1 MRTVLIVDDENLIRI
16 GIMSMIDWEENGY
29 QILGDTGLG
38 EEAIRLIGKL
48 KPDIVLTDLKM
59 DPVDGFEVI
68 KKGLSIS
75 PKTRFLV
82 LSNYNDLETTRSA
95 IRLGAS
101 DYIFKLSIDPENLL
115 KVMNEISRVE
125 PVIQEQDS
133 NETRV
138 KTYFDWEKENAIKH
152 IVDYGENP
160 EQALSDICIRTNFEH
175 PYMVLFLRM
184 DNLRALR
191 QAGEYKDLLFVKKTL
206 EQMALEI
213 FGRQFLLEIFRYGD
227 AEMVLM
233 VNERYSNS
241 FCHVERAFTVLN
253 NYAKQNCGFSLS
265 GGCSSVCLNLGAF
278 RQALLDARRN
288 ARDVFMPYED
298 MITQETKKNTV
309 KAADESCRF
318 MYLEADVKQ
327 DNISEALKILLKYM
341 EDAAFQSSIPGSCVK
356 QKILEYLQVMM
367 YGFIKI
373 GYEKKNLVDKN
384 GISFE
389 NLIYEY
395 DTLLAVKTAIEEIA
409 LKVENSL
416 NEMRKEDR
424 LEVTK
429 AKYFTKEHLHEEIS
443 VKQAASYVHMSESRF
458 SHIFKEDVGISYID
472 YVNQM
477 RIARAKTLLKGSDS
491 IYEIAFQVGIL
502 NPNYFSTLF
511 KKYTGIS
518 PMEYRRKK

>member
-213 FGRQFLLEIFRYGD
+213 FGRQFLLEIFR
-227 AEMVLM
+227 
-233 VNERYSNS
+233 
-241 FCHVERAFTVLN
+241 
-253 NYAKQNCGFSLS
+253 
-265 GGCSSVCLNLGAF
+265 
-278 RQALLDARRN
+278 
-288 ARDVFMPYED
+288 
-298 MITQETKKNTV
+298 
-309 KAADESCRF
+309 
-318 MYLEADVKQ
+318 
-327 DNISEALKILLKYM
+327 
-341 EDAAFQSSIPGSCVK
+341 
-356 QKILEYLQVMM
+356 
-367 YGFIKI
+367 
-373 GYEKKNLVDKN
+373 
-384 GISFE
+384 
-389 NLIYEY
+389 
-395 DTLLAVKTAIEEIA
+395 
-409 LKVENSL
+409 
-416 NEMRKEDR
+416 
-424 LEVTK
+424 
-429 AKYFTKEHLHEEIS
+429 
-443 VKQAASYVHMSESRF
+443 
-458 SHIFKEDVGISYID
+458 
-472 YVNQM
+472 
-477 RIARAKTLLKGSDS
+477 
-491 IYEIAFQVGIL
+491 
-502 NPNYFSTLF
+502 
-511 KKYTGIS
+511 
-518 PMEYRRKK
+518 